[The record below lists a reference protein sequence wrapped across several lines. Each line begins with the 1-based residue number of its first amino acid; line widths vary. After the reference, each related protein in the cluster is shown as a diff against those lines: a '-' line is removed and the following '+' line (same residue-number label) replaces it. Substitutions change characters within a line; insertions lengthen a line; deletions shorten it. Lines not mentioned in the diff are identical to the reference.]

1 MASDDDDR
9 ESLGPWT
16 GANLSKTA
24 QADAGIG
31 ADDGLADEIRFVRNI
46 ASLVRRRRATT
57 GANDD
62 PNVPA
67 VFLLQPIPPEEVGGS
82 AKRVPMLDNGLTAVT
97 GRIWF
102 VGAGPASGHYI
113 DTNLTE
119 DDALFSLITETLGHA
134 ATPAIIF
141 DPRLSVPEVRY
152 YSKGLGYLDSYV
164 AVKVSD
170 VDIAIEDV
178 LTVVDAVYKSCLVTP
193 EVMTDQSLWHNKDKF
208 WPSKNAEAMVQGK
221 LHAGLAG
228 AFPTCTVRP
237 EQTMAEGRLDLQIE
251 RSEPLDRSKVTV
263 HAILELKVLRS
274 FGETGRVVSKK
285 STLNW
290 IEGGVKQAAA
300 YRNGKGAR
308 WSALFCF
315 DMRKENSGAKCFDH
329 VKELAAN
336 LDVLLRTWFLYTRSS
351 HYREAQTSTA

>member
-1 MASDDDDR
+1 
-9 ESLGPWT
+9 
-16 GANLSKTA
+16 
-24 QADAGIG
+24 
-31 ADDGLADEIRFVRNI
+31 
-46 ASLVRRRRATT
+46 
-57 GANDD
+57 
-62 PNVPA
+62 
-67 VFLLQPIPPEEVGGS
+67 
-82 AKRVPMLDNGLTAVT
+82 MLDNGLTAIT

-102 VGAGPASGHYI
+102 VGAGPASGYYI
-113 DTNLTE
+113 ETNTTE
-119 DDALFSLITETLGHA
+119 DDALFNLITETLDHA
-134 ATPAIIF
+134 ATPAIVF

-152 YSKGLGYLDSYV
+152 YSKGLGSLDSYET
-164 AVKVSD
+164 VKVSD
-170 VDIAIEDV
+170 VDIGIEDV
-178 LTVVDAVYKSCLVTP
+178 LTVIDAVYKSCLVTP

-208 WPSKNAEAMVQGK
+208 WPSENAEAMVQGK

-263 HAILELKVLRS
+263 HAILELKILRS
-274 FGETGRVVSKK
+274 FGQTGRVVSKK
-285 STLNW
+285 YTRDW
-290 IEGGVKQAAA
+290 IEEGVKQAAA

-336 LDVLLRTWFLYTRSS
+336 LDVFLRTWFLYSRSV
-351 HYREAQTSTA
+351 HYRRAQTSTA